1 MKRITVPEPQI
12 DLYNDGFKSHDL
24 LGREETG
31 KKLSDLVERI
41 DEPTAIFRNSIN
53 TAVEC

>member
-12 DLYNDGFKSHDL
+12 DLYNDGFKGHDL